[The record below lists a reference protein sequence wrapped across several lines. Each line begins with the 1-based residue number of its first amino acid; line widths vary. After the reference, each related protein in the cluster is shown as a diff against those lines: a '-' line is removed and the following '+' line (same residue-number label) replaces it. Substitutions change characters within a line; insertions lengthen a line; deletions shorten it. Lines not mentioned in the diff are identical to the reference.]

1 MDAANQLVALEDAV
15 VTLEPTMAAYQQ
27 RHHAYKYQIALNVVF
42 HKAVDPTILIDPPVT
57 LRTTMAAVYAADISQ
72 SVEISRHLLEL
83 LEVYE
88 PNGSV
93 WVFSNFVSMELSL
106 GHLDPLRASAFVPLP
121 KWIRDK
127 RAVTNVVGTDD
138 DCFKWA
144 VLAGLHPATDHPER
158 MENYFPYVNLYDFSN
173 LNYPVP
179 LSSIT
184 PFAAKNGISINV
196 YAVEDGKR
204 VVFPLCVTD
213 APVDGKHVDLLMHES
228 HEIHHYSTIRN
239 FS

>member
-1 MDAANQLVALEDAV
+1 MQFGSSHQTAAWSVIHVHTVWKRVYKIEEFGNAHANVHWFPQSGLQPWLLSTLQIYLNWLKHHVIYWNYLKYMNKMDQD
-15 VTLEPTMAAYQQ
+15 
-27 RHHAYKYQIALNVVF
+27 
-42 HKAVDPTILIDPPVT
+42 
-57 LRTTMAAVYAADISQ
+57 
-72 SVEISRHLLEL
+72 
-83 LEVYE
+83 
-88 PNGSV
+88 
-93 WVFSNFVSMELSL
+93 FSNFVSMELSL
-106 GHLDPLRASAFVPLP
+106 WHLDPLRANAFVPLP

-127 RAVTNVVGTDD
+127 RAVTNVVGTGD

-158 MENYFPYVNLYDFSN
+158 MENYLPYVNLYDFSN

-204 VVFPLCVTD
+204 FVFPLCVT
-213 APVDGKHVDLLMHES
+213 DLLMHES
-228 HEIHHYSTIRN
+228 HEIQQYSTCVEKTHEEMQSR
-239 FS
+239 STC